1 MNFENVQEKVN
12 LERRIRKHIHG
23 KKQIFEVESP
33 PGFSGVCERFAKA
46 IVHRRWNLE
55 DDEIK
60 VSSEH
65 GKVRIE
71 NAPFDLAHTLLLEGL
86 PFTDVK
92 IQIFRG
98 RCSTIEKLHSVLE
111 KIPWDIWVPAQRR
124 LNWNIRVNSLK
135 SRLYNESQLKI
146 EMMEFLHRRFS
157 HPTFQDTAE
166 IACDVWIERESLEI
180 FLSLGG
186 RNYWQRGQKQTFQ
199 HAAPL
204 REDIASCLVLR
215 LRELSL
221 EWHGTDRPTKV
232 FNPFCGTGTLLHE
245 AAILIA
251 DCGQLTS
258 NCNNWSYPNL
268 PFFKA
273 ASFEHER
280 KKLAERLSLKHS
292 SSAKVTFQAEDLE
305 KDLCE
310 ATEQWFH
317 AMNKSGY
324 DCGEAVAHCK
334 NSIDNDA
341 TWFCKTSE
349 NDMFW
354 ILANPPFG
362 LRLSNAHQ
370 GGTEQLYARFADRIF
385 KSVHRRGHENSPIA
399 SGVVLCPTEAI
410 WQTVRTALK
419 NWPQCCEH
427 FTLGGLDM
435 RAFYFSSPS
444 VDGKRSFQVRKPKSL

>member
-46 IVHRRWNLE
+46 IVHQRWNP
-55 DDEIK
+55 DQDEIK
-60 VSSEH
+60 FSSEN

-92 IQIFRG
+92 VQIFRG
-98 RCSTIEKLHSVLE
+98 RCSTNEKLNSILE
-111 KIPWDIWVPAQRR
+111 KIPWDIWVPAQRQ
-124 LNWNIRVNSLK
+124 LDWKLRVNSLK
-135 SRLYNESQLKI
+135 SRLYNESQLKS
-146 EMMEFLHRRFS
+146 EMMEFFHRRFP

-180 FLSLGG
+180 MMSLGG

-245 AAILIA
+245 AATLIS

-258 NCNNWSYPNL
+258 NFHSWSYPQL
-268 PFFKA
+268 PFFKS
-273 ASFEHER
+273 ASFDHER
-280 KKLAERLSLKHS
+280 KKLLERHLLKNSTS
-292 SSAKVTFQAEDLE
+292 SKVTFQAEDVE
-305 KDLCE
+305 KNLCE
-310 ATEQWFH
+310 ATEQWFP

-324 DCGEAVAHCK
+324 DCGDVVAHCK
-334 NSIDNDA
+334 DSSDDDSS
-341 TWFCKTSE
+341 WFCKSSDA
-349 NDMFW
+349 DMIW
-354 ILANPPFG
+354 VLANPPFG

-370 GGTEQLYARFADRIF
+370 GGTEKLYARFAERIF
-385 KSVHRRGHENSPIA
+385 QSVQRLNHEKKLVA
-399 SGVVLCPTEAI
+399 SGVLLCPTEAI
-410 WQTVRTALK
+410 WQTVRKTLK
-419 NWPQCCEH
+419 DWPQRCEH

-435 RAFYFSSPS
+435 RAFYFSSPPS
-444 VDGKRSFQVRKPKSL
+444 EGKRSFPRQKPTAH